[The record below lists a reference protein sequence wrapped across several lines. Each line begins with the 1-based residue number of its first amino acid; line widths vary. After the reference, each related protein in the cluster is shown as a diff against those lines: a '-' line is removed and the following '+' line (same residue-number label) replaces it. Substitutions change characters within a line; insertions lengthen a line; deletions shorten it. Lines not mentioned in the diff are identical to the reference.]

1 MAILRSALFYVGY
14 LSSGML
20 ASILACLIGPFIGL
34 DKRLKLFSLWPRF
47 TNWFLNL
54 TCGIKV
60 NVIGK
65 ENLPSGPCVIVSNH
79 QGQWE
84 TFSMQYLFHPL
95 CTLLKRELLF
105 IPLWGWAM
113 KMLHPIGINRDKP
126 KQAILQTL
134 EEGSERLKR
143 GMFVL
148 LFPEG
153 TTNSGKK
160 ILNFKSSLFNLFEGN
175 NTLRLQNFSLCYTHV
190 NDMPIDNRTRPQISW
205 YGDMSIV
212 NHLLNFLKLSSIKA
226 TVVLHPVM
234 QLVIAMQSQY
244 LLMLIETQWVY
255 HRLH

>member
-65 ENLPSGPCVIVSNH
+65 ENLPSRPCVIVSNH

-153 TTNSGKK
+153 TRVKAGRVGKYARSGFELAKRNNVKVLPLCHNSGDCWPAHKFIK
-160 ILNFKSSLFNLFEGN
+160 RSGTINLHIGKPFYVEDSKESAEDV
-175 NTLRLQNFSLCYTHV
+175 R
-190 NDMPIDNRTRPQISW
+190 
-205 YGDMSIV
+205 
-212 NHLLNFLKLSSIKA
+212 
-226 TVVLHPVM
+226 
-234 QLVIAMQSQY
+234 
-244 LLMLIETQWVY
+244 QWVEEKLN
-255 HRLH
+255 RA

>member
-1 MAILRSALFYVGY
+1 MTILRSALFYIGY

-134 EEGSERLKR
+134 EEGSERLKK

-153 TTNSGKK
+153 TRVKAGRVGKYARSGFELAKRNNVKVLPLCHNSGDCWPAHKFIKK
-160 ILNFKSSLFNLFEGN
+160 SGTINLHIGEPFYVED
-175 NTLRLQNFSLCYTHV
+175 SKE
-190 NDMPIDNRTRPQISW
+190 S
-205 YGDMSIV
+205 
-212 NHLLNFLKLSSIKA
+212 A
-226 TVVLHPVM
+226 EVVR
-234 QLVIAMQSQY
+234 
-244 LLMLIETQWVY
+244 QWVEKK
-255 HRLH
+255 LNKA

>member
-20 ASILACLIGPFIGL
+20 ACILACLIGPFIGL

-65 ENLPSGPCVIVSNH
+65 ENLPSGHCVIVSNH

-153 TTNSGKK
+153 TRVKAGRVGKYARSGFELAKRNNVKVLPLCHNSGDCWPAHKFIKK
-160 ILNFKSSLFNLFEGN
+160 SGTINLHIGKPFYVADSKESAEDV
-175 NTLRLQNFSLCYTHV
+175 R
-190 NDMPIDNRTRPQISW
+190 
-205 YGDMSIV
+205 
-212 NHLLNFLKLSSIKA
+212 
-226 TVVLHPVM
+226 
-234 QLVIAMQSQY
+234 
-244 LLMLIETQWVY
+244 QWVEEKLN
-255 HRLH
+255 RA

>member
-1 MAILRSALFYVGY
+1 MTILRSVLFYIGY

-153 TTNSGKK
+153 TRVKAGRVGKYARSGFELAKRNNVQLLPLCHNSGDCWQAHKFIKK
-160 ILNFKSSLFNLFEGN
+160 SGTINLHIGKPFYVEDSKESAEDV
-175 NTLRLQNFSLCYTHV
+175 R
-190 NDMPIDNRTRPQISW
+190 
-205 YGDMSIV
+205 
-212 NHLLNFLKLSSIKA
+212 
-226 TVVLHPVM
+226 
-234 QLVIAMQSQY
+234 
-244 LLMLIETQWVY
+244 QWVEEKLK
-255 HRLH
+255 RA

>member
-134 EEGSERLKR
+134 EEGSDRLKR

-153 TTNSGKK
+153 TRVKAGRVGKYARSGFELAKRNNVKVLPLCHNSGDCWPAHKFIKK
-160 ILNFKSSLFNLFEGN
+160 SGTINLHIGEPFYVED
-175 NTLRLQNFSLCYTHV
+175 SKE
-190 NDMPIDNRTRPQISW
+190 S
-205 YGDMSIV
+205 
-212 NHLLNFLKLSSIKA
+212 A
-226 TVVLHPVM
+226 EVVR
-234 QLVIAMQSQY
+234 
-244 LLMLIETQWVY
+244 QWVEKK
-255 HRLH
+255 LNKA

>member
-1 MAILRSALFYVGY
+1 MTILRSALFYIGY

-20 ASILACLIGPFIGL
+20 ASILACLIGPFIDL

-60 NVIGK
+60 NIIGK

-153 TTNSGKK
+153 TRVKAGRVGKYARSGFELAKRNNVKVLPLCHNSGDCWPAHKFIKK
-160 ILNFKSSLFNLFEGN
+160 SGTINLHIGEPFYVED
-175 NTLRLQNFSLCYTHV
+175 SKE
-190 NDMPIDNRTRPQISW
+190 S
-205 YGDMSIV
+205 
-212 NHLLNFLKLSSIKA
+212 A
-226 TVVLHPVM
+226 EVVR
-234 QLVIAMQSQY
+234 
-244 LLMLIETQWVY
+244 QWVEKK
-255 HRLH
+255 LNKA